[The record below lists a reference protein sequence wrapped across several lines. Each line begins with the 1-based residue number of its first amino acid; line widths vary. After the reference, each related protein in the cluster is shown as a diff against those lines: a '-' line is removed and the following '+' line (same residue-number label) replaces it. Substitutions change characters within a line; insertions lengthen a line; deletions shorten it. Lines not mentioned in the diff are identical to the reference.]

1 MFTPETKQILLET
14 IFKEQ
19 MDMLNRNEYDS
30 ERYIHLEKIKVK
42 IKECKYNE

>member
-1 MFTPETKQILLET
+1 MKLETKQILLET

-30 ERYIHLEKIKVK
+30 EKYIKLEELKIK
-42 IKECKYNE
+42 IKEYNL

>member
-1 MFTPETKQILLET
+1 MKPEAKQILLET

-30 ERYIHLEKIKVK
+30 EKYIKLEELKAKIREV
-42 IKECKYNE
+42 